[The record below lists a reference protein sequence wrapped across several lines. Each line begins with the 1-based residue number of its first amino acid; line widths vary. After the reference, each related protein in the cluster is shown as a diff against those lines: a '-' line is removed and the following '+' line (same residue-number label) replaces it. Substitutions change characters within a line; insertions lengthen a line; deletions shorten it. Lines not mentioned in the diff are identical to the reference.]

1 MIQKKIRI
9 VLYILG
15 VAYLTYPAHA
25 GVTVGVNNLSV
36 VHKSSNGITIAFPDV
51 CKTPA
56 PPASPVPIPYP
67 NIKVSETKKG
77 NKKTKTEG
85 GKINPKTSPG
95 DIITYTLLGDSLE
108 NIISAEVCTG
118 CLKNNNFKTILEPLA
133 KGQKN
138 VTERKLTITYL
149 GDENQHFQINFR
161 RDMVSDPIFSS
172 EYNLPENEPIP
183 YPVIG
188 SDIYEINPKATINN
202 PYQLIKIE
210 TKEDLVKVR
219 TYLNEIIKTKGLKSF
234 NTDRFAEFYYNPSK
248 TVYVFISSQHDKW
261 IYKRPY
267 IKEGNIWLEGVEK
280 NPSSA
285 PHFSAWAFYVPKNMK
300 FRVRI
305 KSGEVDIET
314 GRTTLLSERFKKGE
328 KKSENAGDFNIISS
342 GEYYHEDK
350 LVFTQKGV
358 EKQNV
363 FGVKSYLNSITVEKG
378 SLFGFAFVYKGKTPK
393 KYTFKIIH
401 PEFPNVMGKEKTEF
415 ELDILCK
422 YNKEDNLIWQFSEEH
437 EMVPGKWIFQITDNN
452 KLIYQKDFTVKLPR
466 SRGDTN
472 SKGGLYQGVPN
483 IKSEEKQKSLRTM
496 K

>member
-1 MIQKKIRI
+1 MTHNIFRI
-9 VLYILG
+9 VLLVLCI
-15 VAYLTYPAHA
+15 AYLTHPVKA
-25 GVTVGVNNLSV
+25 GVMVGVNNLSV
-36 VHKSSNGITIAFPDV
+36 VYKSSNGVTIAFPDV

-56 PPASPVPIPYP
+56 PPAPPVPVPYP
-67 NIKVSETKKG
+67 NIAVSETKKG
-77 NKKTKTEG
+77 NTKTKTGG
-85 GKINPKTSPG
+85 GKINTKTNTG
-95 DIITYTLLGDSLE
+95 DIITYTLYGDSLE

-118 CLKNNNFKTILEPLA
+118 CLKNNNFKTTLEPVPD
-133 KGQKN
+133 GQKN
-138 VTERKLTITYL
+138 VTERKVTITYL

-172 EYNLPENEPIP
+172 EYNVPENEPVP

-188 SDIYEINPKATINN
+188 SDVYEINPKATIDN
-202 PYQLIKIE
+202 PYQLIKTE
-210 TKEDLVKVR
+210 TKEDLLKVR

-234 NTDRFAEFYYNPSK
+234 KTDRFAEFYYNPSK
-248 TVYVFISSQHDKW
+248 TTYVFISSQHDKW
-261 IYKRPY
+261 IYKKPY
-267 IKEGNIWLEGVEK
+267 IKDGNIWLEGVEK

-285 PHFSAWAFYVPKNMK
+285 PHFSAWVFYVPKNMK

-305 KSGEVDIET
+305 KSGEFDIET

-342 GEYYHEDK
+342 GEYFNEDK

-363 FGVKSYLNSITVEKG
+363 FGVKSYLNSITAEKG
-378 SLFGFAFVYKGKTPK
+378 SLFGFAFVYKGRTPK

-401 PEFPNVMGKEKTEF
+401 PEFPTVMGKEKNEF

-466 SRGDTN
+466 SRATEPQRGR
-472 SKGGLYQGVPN
+472 Q
-483 IKSEEKQKSLRTM
+483 M
-496 K
+496 KFN